1 MAVWEEG
8 RTLSDERDDDAAQ
21 DQLAGEE
28 LTDDEDAI
36 EQDEHPIDMD
46 TEEPTEKKVLKRA
59 LAQQALIRMEEA
71 ARTDKEFKELIEW
84 WDRLDRNRER
94 RERYHE
100 ILRSG
105 EEFPLEYGA
114 SPYAATFPNSLDHVL
129 EKQVRQGYFLDVI
142 YNCPY
147 EISDLV
153 TDSNLSKTLAGLNE
167 EQKEMLYLLAIR
179 QLSASKVAEIQGKS
193 DRNIRKVRFTTIK
206 KINRAIVDLLKF
218 EEKQEAN
225 PSVRPTGHEK
235 YLLKKLNIKHE
246 REQSKREKGRS
257 RGHKKG
263 KKKNRPD
270 GSGSK

>member
-1 MAVWEEG
+1 MSVWEEG
-8 RTLSDERDDDAAQ
+8 QVLSDERDDDAAQ

-28 LTDDEDAI
+28 QTQDEDAI

-46 TEEPTEKKVLKRA
+46 TEEPSERKKLKRV
-59 LAQQALIRMEEA
+59 LDQQALIRIETA
-71 ARTDKEFKELIEW
+71 ARTDQDFKDLIEL

-114 SPYAATFPNSLDHVL
+114 SPYAVTFPNSLNHVL

-142 YNCPY
+142 YNCPF
-147 EISDLV
+147 EISELV
-153 TDSNLSKTLAGLNE
+153 TDSNLSRILEGLNE

-179 QLSASKVAEIQGKS
+179 QLSATKVAEIQGKS

-206 KINRAIVDLLKF
+206 KINRTIVDLLQL
-218 EEKQEAN
+218 EEKRKEN

-235 YLLKKLNIKHE
+235 YLLKKLNMKHE
-246 REQSKREKGRS
+246 LEQNARENRKRNTR
-257 RGHKKG
+257 KKG

>member
-1 MAVWEEG
+1 MAQWVEG
-8 RTLSDERDDDAAQ
+8 QGLSNERDDDEAQ
-21 DQLAGEE
+21 NQFAGEE

-46 TEEPTEKKVLKRA
+46 TEEPTEKKKLKREMDK
-59 LAQQALIRMEEA
+59 QALIRIELA
-71 ARTDKEFKELIEW
+71 ARTDEDFQDIIKRWNK
-84 WDRLDRNRER
+84 LDRNRER

-114 SPYAATFPNSLDHVL
+114 SPFARTFPNSINHVL
-129 EKQVRQGYFLDVI
+129 DKQVREGFFLDVI

-153 TDSNLSKTLAGLNE
+153 TDTNLSRILAGLNE

-179 QLSASKVAEIQGKS
+179 QLSAVKVAEIQGKS
-193 DRNIRKVRFTTIK
+193 DRNIRKVRFALIK
-206 KINRAIVDLLKF
+206 KINRMMVDLLNI
-218 EEKQEAN
+218 EEKQKEN
-225 PSVRPTGHEK
+225 PSVSPTGHEK
-235 YLLKKLNIKHE
+235 YLLKKLNIQY
-246 REQSKREKGRS
+246 EQEKAAQETKKSNRN
-257 RGHKKG
+257 KKG